1 MTDSIIE
8 EPPSERAPDDDELV
22 PVDDTIIGV
31 AFKWSLI
38 VIVLI
43 GAGVG
48 AAWFVSRS
56 STPESVVIDRG
67 PVKPPDRLSQ
77 NIADQPSVQF
87 TDITRSGGV
96 DFVHTNGATGEKL
109 LPETM
114 GSGCA
119 FLDYD
124 NDGDQD
130 LLLVNGAPWP
140 NDQRADS
147 PPTMALYRNDGSGHF
162 ENVTA
167 ETGLD
172 VTFYGTGVACG
183 DYDNDGDIDLF
194 IGALGANHLFRNDD
208 GIFVEQTD
216 FAGVAGGESMWSTS
230 AGFFD
235 YDNDGYLDLFVCNYV
250 QWSRQIDLQLK
261 FTLNG
266 TDRAYGPP
274 LQYQGTDSYLYHNNG
289 DGTFTD
295 VTNDSGI
302 AVRNPATGEPMGKAL
317 AVTFAD
323 IDDDGHIDIVVAN
336 DTVQNFLFRNLGDG
350 TFEEVGAASGVAF
363 DTMGGATGAMGIDIG
378 EIRNDGQLGIGI
390 GNFANE
396 PSSFYVQQP
405 RDPWQF
411 ADMSSAEGI
420 GSPSRLTLSFG
431 LFFFDYDLDG
441 WLDMLQANGHLESEI
456 NAIQSSQ
463 HYRQAPLLFWNCGA
477 DASSCFA
484 VVPGAR
490 LGDLSQPIV
499 GRGAAHADIDGDGDQ
514 DIVLTQTGG
523 PPLLLRNDQQLSRHW
538 LRVKLIGGRSNRDAI
553 GARVELT
560 TEGITQR
567 RQVMP
572 TCSYLSQVELPITF
586 GLGETTQV
594 DSLRIT
600 WPGGSVQTVA
610 IDQVDTTLIV
620 TQRSD

>member
-1 MTDSIIE
+1 MTDSIME
-8 EPPSERAPDDDELV
+8 EPPSERLPDEDELV
-22 PVDDTIIGV
+22 PADDTIIGV

-38 VIVLI
+38 VILLI

-48 AAWFVSRS
+48 GAWLVSRS

-67 PVKPPDRLSQ
+67 PVKPPDPLTQ
-77 NIADQPSVQF
+77 NVADQPSVHF
-87 TDITRSGGV
+87 TDVTGSGGV

-130 LLLVNGAPWP
+130 LLLINATSWP
-140 NDQRADS
+140 EDVQAN
-147 PPTMALYRNDGSGHF
+147 PPATMALYRNDGSGRF
-162 ENVTA
+162 EDVTVEA
-167 ETGLD
+167 GLD

-183 DYDNDGDIDLF
+183 DYDSDGDVDLF
-194 IGALGANHLFRNDD
+194 IGALGTNHLFRNDD
-208 GIFVEQTD
+208 GIFVEQTN

-235 YDNDGYLDLFVCNYV
+235 YDNDGNLDLFVCNYV
-250 QWSRQIDLQLK
+250 QWSREIDLQLN

-295 VTNDSGI
+295 VTRAAGI
-302 AVRNPATGEPMGKAL
+302 AVANPATGASMGKAL

-323 IDDDGHIDIVVAN
+323 VDNDGYLDIFVAN

-350 TFEEVGAASGVAF
+350 TFEEVGAVSGMAF
-363 DTMGGATGAMGIDIG
+363 DTMGGATGAMGIDAG
-378 EIRNDGQLGIGI
+378 DIRNDGQLGIGI

-405 RDPWQF
+405 HDPWQF
-411 ADMSSAEGI
+411 ADRSSAEGI

-441 WLDMLQANGHLESEI
+441 WLDMLQANGHLEGEI
-456 NAIQSSQ
+456 NEIQPSQ
-463 HYRQAPLLFWNCGA
+463 HYRQPALLFWNCGA
-477 DASSCFA
+477 KASSCFA
-484 VVPGAR
+484 VVPEAN
-490 LGDLSQPIV
+490 LGDLARPIV
-499 GRGAAHADIDGDGDQ
+499 GRGAAYADIDGDGDQ
-514 DIVLTQTGG
+514 DILLTQTGG
-523 PPLLLRNDQQLSRHW
+523 PPLLLRNDQQLGHHW
-538 LRVKLIGGRSNRDAI
+538 LRVKLIGSSSNRDAI
-553 GARVELT
+553 GARVELVAD
-560 TEGITQR
+560 GIIQR

-586 GLGETTQV
+586 GLGETTQTSV
-594 DSLRIT
+594 RIT
-600 WPGGSVQTVA
+600 WPNGSVQIVT

-620 TQRSD
+620 TERSD

>member
-1 MTDSIIE
+1 MTDSIME
-8 EPPSERAPDDDELV
+8 EPPSERLPDEDELV
-22 PVDDTIIGV
+22 PADDTIIGV

-38 VIVLI
+38 VILLI

-48 AAWFVSRS
+48 GAWLVSRS

-67 PVKPPDRLSQ
+67 PVKPPDPLTQ
-77 NIADQPSVQF
+77 NVADQPSVHF
-87 TDITRSGGV
+87 TDVTGSGGV

-130 LLLVNGAPWP
+130 LLLINATSWP
-140 NDQRADS
+140 EDVQAN
-147 PPTMALYRNDGSGHF
+147 PPATMALYRNDGSGRF
-162 ENVTA
+162 EDVTVEA
-167 ETGLD
+167 GLD

-183 DYDNDGDIDLF
+183 DYDSDGDVDLF
-194 IGALGANHLFRNDD
+194 IGALGTNHLFRNDD
-208 GIFVEQTD
+208 GIFVEQTN

-235 YDNDGYLDLFVCNYV
+235 YDNDGNLDLFVCNYV
-250 QWSRQIDLQLK
+250 QWSREIDLQLN

-295 VTNDSGI
+295 VTRAAGI
-302 AVRNPATGEPMGKAL
+302 AVANPATGASMGKAL

-323 IDDDGHIDIVVAN
+323 VDNDGYLDIFVAN

-350 TFEEVGAASGVAF
+350 TFEEVGAVSGMAF
-363 DTMGGATGAMGIDIG
+363 DTMGGATGAMGIDAG
-378 EIRNDGQLGIGI
+378 EIRNDGRLGIGI

-405 RDPWQF
+405 HDPWQF
-411 ADMSSAEGI
+411 ADMSSAEGV
-420 GSPSRLTLSFG
+420 GSPSRLKLSFG

-441 WLDMLQANGHLESEI
+441 WLDMLQTNGHLEGEI
-456 NAIQSSQ
+456 NEIQPSQ
-463 HYRQAPLLFWNCGA
+463 HYRQPAQLFWNCGA
-477 DASSCFA
+477 QASSCFA
-484 VVPGAR
+484 VVPEAN
-490 LGDLSQPIV
+490 LGDLARPIV
-499 GRGAAHADIDGDGDQ
+499 GRGAAYADIDGDGDQ
-514 DIVLTQTGG
+514 DILLTQTGG
-523 PPLLLRNDQQLSRHW
+523 PPLLLRNDQQLGHHW
-538 LRVKLIGGRSNRDAI
+538 LRVKLIGSSSNRDAI
-553 GARVELT
+553 GTRVELVAD
-560 TEGITQR
+560 GIIQR

-586 GLGETTQV
+586 GLGETTQISV
-594 DSLRIT
+594 RIT
-600 WPGGSVQTVA
+600 WPNGSVQIVTV
-610 IDQVDTTLIV
+610 DQVDTTLIV